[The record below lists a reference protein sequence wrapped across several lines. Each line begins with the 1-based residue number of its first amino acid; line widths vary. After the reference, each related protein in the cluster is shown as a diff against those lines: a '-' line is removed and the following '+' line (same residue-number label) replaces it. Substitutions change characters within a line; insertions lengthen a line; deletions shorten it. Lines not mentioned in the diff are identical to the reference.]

1 MILHSFL
8 NLGKR
13 GKALLNQMGILPGAV
28 DNRWTPIPNNLLFDR
43 FSDTGGITFGLSN
56 SLMSPFSVGIP
67 QGMEE
72 GHIATIGGSG
82 SGKSTGIAIPT
93 MKSYRGPMLILD
105 IKGELSGLYSQ
116 MYSKGYVKRP
126 FIIFDPKDPSSP
138 SYDPFGCLDSDDK
151 SNLNTSLYDIAVSL
165 IPDSHSVT
173 EPFWRE
179 ASRVILQAGLR
190 HYYLSDLSFSEA
202 LLEIVAKPWDE
213 MSKYLKQN
221 GDSVTR
227 SMVEDYVKN
236 GEMIGSLGAE
246 ARTKLAILATDPNVS
261 HAFRG
266 AREGAKCFTWEALEE
281 KVIFLRIPADKI
293 DAWSGMISLM
303 YKQLFRYLERRPEKY
318 SKEGRN
324 CEQILL
330 LMDEFPRLGRIEGM
344 TSAMATLRSKGVTI
358 CLIIQST
365 AQLDEHF
372 GENGRRIILDN
383 CSYKVILGSNDP
395 ETQKALS
402 DLAGTTP
409 SLPWGAGV
417 NLDRKVHIAG
427 FNLQCNSSEKPF
439 IQPHE
444 LAFLNDVILIS
455 PYGVYQIQKIQ
466 PSDLPQSMTVS
477 ECARIIFGI
486 PEVKTIPK
494 EVSMMSLEERT
505 KQADKKLRT
514 AETTQR
520 KSQQNADKRRN
531 FLVGAMFTKYFPS
544 VKSLTPGSTAQNDEE
559 FAELEAF
566 FYLLSL
572 DTDLLEDLKARAKGL
587 CATDPNGDWRN
598 SPSDEPPFSIPEES
612 TYTSQDDSDL
622 ERGLTR

>member
-1 MILHSFL
+1 MIINQFL
-8 NLGKR
+8 NF
-13 GKALLNQMGILPGAV
+13 GKAFLIQRGILPGAI
-28 DNRWTPIPNNLLFDR
+28 DNRWTPIPSNLLINR
-43 FSDTGGITFGLSN
+43 CSDTGGITFGLPN
-56 SLMSPFSVGIP
+56 NQTPLFFVHRVGIP
-67 QGMEE
+67 QGAE
-72 GHIATIGGSG
+72 GHIVIIGGSG
-82 SGKSTGIAIPT
+82 SGKSSGIAAPT
-93 MKSYRGPMLILD
+93 MESYKGPMVVTD
-105 IKGELSGLYSQ
+105 IKGELSKIYSRLYA
-116 MYSKGYVKRP
+116 KGTATRP
-126 FIIFDPKDPSSP
+126 FIIFDPTDPKSP
-138 SYDPFGCLDSDDK
+138 CFDPFIFLRSDDRRNLEANLEDIVKVILSDIPGSIDKYWRESAQSLLYSALRYYYCLGLSFIEAVIEISSTPTRELIKTLESKGDSDVLNGVRDFSLLK
-151 SNLNTSLYDIAVSL
+151 SEQLGS
-165 IPDSHSVT
+165 
-173 EPFWRE
+173 FGRE
-179 ASRVILQAGLR
+179 MRNALR
-190 HYYLSDLSFSEA
+190 DLANDDYICHAFSE
-202 LLEIVAKPWDE
+202 
-213 MSKYLKQN
+213 
-221 GDSVTR
+221 
-227 SMVEDYVKN
+227 
-236 GEMIGSLGAE
+236 
-246 ARTKLAILATDPNVS
+246 
-261 HAFRG
+261 
-266 AREGAKCFTWEALEE
+266 RENSFTWEDLEE
-281 KVIFLRIPADKI
+281 KVIFLSIPTDKI
-293 DAWSGMISLM
+293 DALGKMITLM

-318 SKEGRN
+318 SQEGRN

-330 LMDEFPRLGRIEGM
+330 LMDEFPRFGRIEGM
-344 TSAMATLRSKGVTI
+344 ASAMATLRSKGVSI
-358 CLIIQST
+358 CLMIQSL
-365 AQLDEHF
+365 AQLDELY
-372 GENGRRIILDN
+372 GKNGRRIILDN

-494 EVSMMSLEERT
+494 EVSMMSLEERM
-505 KQADKKLRT
+505 KQADKKLRA
-514 AETTQR
+514 AETTKR
-520 KSQQNADKRRN
+520 KSQQTADKRRN
-531 FLVGAMFTKYFPS
+531 FLIGAMFTKYFPS
-544 VKSLTPGSTAQNDEE
+544 VKSLTPGSGAQNDEE

-572 DTDLLEDLKARAKGL
+572 DTDLLEDLKARVKGL
-587 CATDPNGDWRN
+587 VATDPNGDWRN

>member
-1 MILHSFL
+1 
-8 NLGKR
+8 
-13 GKALLNQMGILPGAV
+13 
-28 DNRWTPIPNNLLFDR
+28 
-43 FSDTGGITFGLSN
+43 
-56 SLMSPFSVGIP
+56 
-67 QGMEE
+67 
-72 GHIATIGGSG
+72 
-82 SGKSTGIAIPT
+82 
-93 MKSYRGPMLILD
+93 
-105 IKGELSGLYSQ
+105 
-116 MYSKGYVKRP
+116 
-126 FIIFDPKDPSSP
+126 
-138 SYDPFGCLDSDDK
+138 
-151 SNLNTSLYDIAVSL
+151 
-165 IPDSHSVT
+165 
-173 EPFWRE
+173 
-179 ASRVILQAGLR
+179 
-190 HYYLSDLSFSEA
+190 
-202 LLEIVAKPWDE
+202 
-213 MSKYLKQN
+213 
-221 GDSVTR
+221 
-227 SMVEDYVKN
+227 
-236 GEMIGSLGAE
+236 
-246 ARTKLAILATDPNVS
+246 
-261 HAFRG
+261 
-266 AREGAKCFTWEALEE
+266 
-281 KVIFLRIPADKI
+281 
-293 DAWSGMISLM
+293 
-303 YKQLFRYLERRPEKY
+303 
-318 SKEGRN
+318 
-324 CEQILL
+324 
-330 LMDEFPRLGRIEGM
+330 MDEFPRFGRIEGM
-344 TSAMATLRSKGVTI
+344 ASAMATLRSKGVSI
-358 CLIIQST
+358 CLMIQSL
-365 AQLDEHF
+365 AQLDELY
-372 GENGRRIILDN
+372 GKNGRRIILDN

-587 CATDPNGDWRN
+587 VATDPNGDWRN